1 MRDDHAGLD
10 ALAKDPKA
18 AGLLKNRQLLQDL
31 AASPDAQA
39 LMGLLNREAGGGPG
53 ELALWSFRLSF
64 RHPATGEALTFARL
78 PQGVLWD
85 DLLPAANALFF
96 SEAGKFLPKASDFI
110 LK

>member
-39 LMGLLNREAGGGPG
+39 LMGLLNREAGGGLHNAAQSASRG
-53 ELALWSFRLSF
+53 DLS
-64 RHPATGEALTFARL
+64 ALTQLVRQVAGSAEGARL
-78 PQGVLWD
+78 VQQIND
-85 DLLPAANALFF
+85 RINRN
-96 SEAGKFLPKASDFI
+96 K
-110 LK
+110 